1 MQSDHATVAFDLQV
15 DVGPLFDWNTKQVF
29 LYLYANYTTRRN
41 VSMCGRAHT
50 HRHTARPCVC
60 PLQVLSQVVLWD
72 KIVLREENPVIDY
85 TDMTT
90 KYAFFDDGF
99 GLK

>member
-1 MQSDHATVAFDLQV
+1 MLDSSVTL
-15 DVGPLFDWNTKQVF
+15 
-29 LYLYANYTTRRN
+29 
-41 VSMCGRAHT
+41 RAC
-50 HRHTARPCVC
+50 RCVC
-60 PLQVLSQVVLWD
+60 VSVSIVLTLVLQAVSQVVLWD
-72 KIVLREENPVIDY
+72 KIVLRGETPVIDY